1 MPAGERLVIGYG
13 SDLRGDDAAG
23 RLAAEAV
30 AAWGLPG
37 VRVLAVH
44 QLTPDLA
51 GPVAEAAMVLFL
63 DAHAACE
70 CARPRIRRLAP
81 TLRGAHLG
89 HHAGPRAVLAW
100 AALAAG
106 RAPEGYWVTI
116 PAHTFALGATISPRT
131 RGAVRDM
138 LPAIR
143 RLLDRPLGRSPVRR
157 AAVRTPRPGPVPE
170 RSDASV
176 TAREA
181 RGGPPTSALDPVP
194 IAPARAHPFGMEGHG
209 CPTR

>member
-37 VRVLAVH
+37 VQVLSVH

-51 GPVAEAAMVLFL
+51 GPVAEAAMVVFL
-63 DAHAACE
+63 DAHAASE
-70 CARPRIRRLAP
+70 CPRPRIRRLAP
-81 TLRGAHLG
+81 TLRGTHLG
-89 HHAGPRAVLAW
+89 HHGGPRAILAW
-100 AALAAG
+100 AALSAG
-106 RAPEGYWVTI
+106 RAPDGYWVTI
-116 PAHTFALGATISPRT
+116 PAQTFALGAAISART
-131 RGAVRDM
+131 QGSIRSM

-143 RLLDRPLGRSPVRR
+143 RLLDRPLGCSPVRR
-157 AAVRTPRPGPVPE
+157 AAVRSPRPEPVPA
-170 RSDASV
+170 RSDASL
-176 TAREA
+176 TEREA
-181 RGGPPTSALDPVP
+181 RGVRPTSALDPVP
-194 IAPARAHPFGMEGHG
+194 IAPASAHPFGMEGRG